1 MADDRATDIVHE
13 LDEDE
18 RARLI
23 PLLGTDA
30 RQAIQKLLSYPPN
43 TAGALMTTEYVAV
56 PASWTVAQTLQHIR
70 QVERTVKR
78 CTRSTC
84 WTRPASSCSRW

>member
-13 LDEDE
+13 LDEEE

-23 PLLGTDA
+23 PLLVPMPA
-30 RQAIQKLLSYPPN
+30 RPSRAARYPPN

-56 PASWTVAQTLQHIR
+56 PASWTVVADPAAHPPGRAHPRDGVRDLR
-70 QVERTVKR
+70 
-78 CTRSTC
+78 
-84 WTRPASSCSRW
+84 WTRPASSCR